1 MNRRVDLG
9 IDTMTLSLT
18 NELLLALSPYICS
31 SIRFGSK
38 IVHLYLSSKF
48 QRHRDLLHDL
58 GGKVGT
64 GEGAEVIAAA
74 NASELESLRY
84 EKESQGKELLILRRT
99 VDELEIR
106 IETQKQTLAAR
117 DASIKTLLDMLQV
130 RD

>member
-1 MNRRVDLG
+1 M
-9 IDTMTLSLT
+9 
-18 NELLLALSPYICS
+18 
-31 SIRFGSK
+31 
-38 IVHLYLSSKF
+38 
-48 QRHRDLLHDL
+48 
-58 GGKVGT
+58 GT

-130 RD
+130 RDWDITIYGCLFSLHCNGID

>member
-1 MNRRVDLG
+1 
-9 IDTMTLSLT
+9 MTLFS
-18 NELLLALSPYICS
+18 
-31 SIRFGSK
+31 
-38 IVHLYLSSKF
+38 VF
-48 QRHRDLLHDL
+48 QRHRDLFHDL
-58 GGKVGT
+58 GGKFGT

-74 NASELESLRY
+74 NATELETLRN

-130 RD
+130 SI